1 MLLTAKSLAG
11 GLPLSAVTG
20 PAEIMDAPQVGGIGG
35 TFGGN
40 PVACAAGNAVLDV
53 MQEEKL
59 PERAKALGERIMK
72 TFQEL
77 EAGHD
82 HVGAARGLG
91 AMCGLEV
98 VDPETG
104 APDAA
109 RGKAICAAALSE
121 GLLIM
126 SASGNVLRTL
136 MPLVIGD
143 EDLDRGLGILARAV
157 EAAG

>member
-1 MLLTAKSLAG
+1 
-11 GLPLSAVTG
+11 
-20 PAEIMDAPQVGGIGG
+20 MDAPQVGGIGG

-59 PERAKALGERIMK
+59 PERARALGDRIMK
-72 TFQEL
+72 TFREL
-77 EAGHD
+77 EAAHS

-91 AMCGLEV
+91 AMCGLEI
-98 VDPETG
+98 VDPDAG
-104 APDAA
+104 APDPA
-109 RGKAICAAALSE
+109 RCKSICAAALRE

-136 MPLVIGD
+136 MPLVIRD
-143 EDLDRGLGILARAV
+143 EDCARGLEILSRAV
-157 EAAG
+157 AEAA

>member
-1 MLLTAKSLAG
+1 
-11 GLPLSAVTG
+11 
-20 PAEIMDAPQVGGIGG
+20 MDAPQVGGIGG

-59 PERAKALGERIMK
+59 PERAKGLGERIMK

-77 EAGHD
+77 EAGHG

-91 AMCGLEV
+91 AMCGLEI

-109 RGKAICAAALSE
+109 RGKAICAAALGE
-121 GLLIM
+121 GLLVM
-126 SASGNVLRTL
+126 TASGNVLRTL

-143 EDLDRGLGILARAV
+143 EDLDRGLEILTRAV
-157 EAAG
+157 GEAG